1 MKRFIIVTILFIFVL
16 ALPFKTEARSTKKLT
31 IGLLAMGNVQLLDT
45 IPEFQVGP
53 GGGVYFDYR
62 FNQRFSIQIDAWA
75 TTHDGKG
82 PSQGDNG
89 IEFLGIPTFTI
100 KLYFMDDESSRWDP
114 YAGIGIGVFALSE
127 GSVENGTNGVG
138 LGGQI
143 EVGFD
148 YYFTDIISAGFSGVF
163 RSAGIIS
170 SLSNSSGNNAT
181 AIIPFSLVGRLGFH
195 F

>member
-1 MKRFIIVTILFIFVL
+1 MKRLILLSFLIL
-16 ALPFKTEARSTKKLT
+16 LLSLPFQAKARSSKKLT
-31 IGLLAMGNVQLLDT
+31 IGLLAMGNIQLLET
-45 IPEFQVGP
+45 IPEFGPGP

-75 TTHDGKG
+75 TTHSGTG
-82 PSQGDNG
+82 PSSGDGG
-89 IEFLGIPTFTI
+89 IELLGIPTFTI
-100 KLYFMDDESSRWDP
+100 KLYFMDDETSRWDP

-148 YYFTDIISAGFSGVF
+148 YYFSDLISAGFSGVF
-163 RSAGIIS
+163 RSAGIIQ

-181 AIIPFSLVGRLGFH
+181 AVIPFSLVGRLGFH